1 MLAYHLAP
9 VNAMHILHVVHQ
21 YPPEYVGG
29 TEFYTQWLARALQT
43 RGHTTAVFHRGASGD
58 GSLRLR
64 REDGIPIWTA
74 GDGDMEANRRFRATF
89 GSRPL
94 QRAFAH
100 LLTEELPDLVHIQHL
115 MGLPARLVRQ
125 LHSRNIPYVVTLHD
139 YWYGC
144 ANAQLITN
152 YDGTICDGPDWWI
165 NCGRCALARA
175 GLPGVAPLAAGVAP
189 LLAMRHHLLKH
200 VMAGAA
206 AIISPSEFVREMYTQ
221 LGLPVANLTV
231 VPHGIEL
238 PDAAAKAALAQTRP
252 DAAPLRI
259 AYIGGIAWQKGVHV
273 LVEAVNRLPHDAARL
288 VIYGDTTAFPAYA
301 DTLSKT
307 MTHPHIALGGR
318 LARAD
323 LWTALAQTDVVV
335 VPSLWYETSSLIVQ
349 EAFAAGVPVLAA
361 NIGAIPEK
369 VVDGVNGRLLPP
381 GDVDALHTALRAL
394 IQHPAQLAALRAG
407 ITPVRSMAEH
417 VAEVEAIYRRVAPSS
432 RHVRKT
438 HGYAE

>member
-29 TEFYTQWLARALQT
+29 TEFYTQWLTRALQA
-43 RGHTTAVFHRGASGD
+43 RGHTTAVFHRGAGGD

-64 REDGIPIWTA
+64 REDGVPIWTA
-74 GDGDMEANRRFRATF
+74 GDGDMEAARRFRATF
-89 GSRPL
+89 CSRPL

-100 LLTEELPDLVHIQHL
+100 VLTEELPDLVHIQHL

-175 GLPGVAPLAAGVAP
+175 GLPDAAPLAAGVAP
-189 LLAMRHHLLKH
+189 LLGVRHNLLQS
-200 VMAGAA
+200 VLAGAA
-206 AIISPSEFVREMYTQ
+206 AIISPSDFVREKYAQ
-221 LGLPVANLTV
+221 LGLPVAKLTV
-231 VPHGIEL
+231 VPHGIEM
-238 PDAAAKAALAQTRP
+238 PDEAARDLLGEKRP
-252 DAAPLRI
+252 FVPPLQI

-273 LVEAVNRLPHDAARL
+273 LVQAVNRLADDAARL
-288 VIYGDTTAFPAYA
+288 MIYGDATAFPDYA
-301 DTLSKT
+301 ARLEKES
-307 MTHPHIALGGR
+307 THPRIHLAGR
-318 LARAD
+318 LPRAQ
-323 LWTALAQTDVVV
+323 LWAALAQADVVV

-361 NIGAIPEK
+361 DIGAIPER

-381 GDVDALHTALRAL
+381 GDVDALHAALHAL
-394 IQHPAQLAALRAG
+394 IRKPARLAALRAG
-407 ITPVRSMAEH
+407 IGPVRTIDDH
-417 VAEVEAIYRRVAPSS
+417 VADIEAIYRQMP
-432 RHVRKT
+432 
-438 HGYAE
+438 